1 MVLLIR
7 SLGRLA
13 LRPTSRSLCTAGAA
27 RRPSIISTRA
37 APLRPNIFG
46 SIRTL
51 TEKREKVKVLLVLY
65 DGKKHAVEVSADL
78 FAPAAQAPGP
88 LSYLPRWVDWVHFAH
103 NDKQ

>member
-65 DGKKHAVEVSADL
+65 DGKKHALDVSADL
-78 FAPAAQAPGP
+78 FRPSRASSRSTVVFAPLGGLGSFCSQ
-88 LSYLPRWVDWVHFAH
+88 
-103 NDKQ
+103 